1 MICVN
6 ADVFRKTII
15 SQPCWRLLAGLFVF
29 WLPLMFAVST
39 ATAPIAH
46 AQKALPT
53 ARASS
58 ATPAR
63 VVSINA
69 CTDQL
74 LFKLARRDQ
83 IAALSIYAADPFY
96 SIYAAEVGASG
107 IQQIRGTAE
116 EVLKLRPDL
125 VFAGPWTNAAT
136 RARIKRLHIPLIEL
150 NPAASI
156 AATISAI
163 ERMAQVLG
171 REEQGD
177 ALIHQLRAALR
188 ARPHLP
194 SGDRPLSVLQLQ
206 RRGVTSGAQTLTG
219 ELMRRFGLVNAAEQL
234 GISNTGAAPLEAVLK
249 ARPDVLIVLENLSA
263 ADDQGAALLMHPVLT
278 TAYPPER
285 RIVLPGQLTA
295 CGGPALVEAAKRLSQ
310 EINRLSQN

>member
-1 MICVN
+1 
-6 ADVFRKTII
+6 
-15 SQPCWRLLAGLFVF
+15 LLAGLFVLALAF
-29 WLPLMFAVST
+29 PFICA
-39 ATAPIAH
+39 ATAH
-46 AQKALPT
+46 AQKAPLT
-53 ARASS
+53 NKASS

-96 SIYAAEVGASG
+96 SIYAAEVQASG
-107 IQQIRGTAE
+107 IPQIRGTAE
-116 EVLKLRPDL
+116 EVLKLHPDL

-136 RARIKRLHIPLIEL
+136 RERIKRLHIPLVEL
-150 NPAASI
+150 NPAASV

-163 ERMAQVLG
+163 DRMARVLG
-171 REEQGD
+171 REEQGA
-177 ALIHQLRAALR
+177 ALIRQLRAALR
-188 ARPHLP
+188 ARPLP

-219 ELMRRFGLVNAAEQL
+219 ELIRRFGFTNAAEQL
-234 GISNTGAAPLEAVLK
+234 GVSNTGAAPLEAVLK
-249 ARPDVLIVLENLSA
+249 ARPNVLIVLENLSA
-263 ADDQGAALLMHPVLT
+263 ATDQGAALLMHPALT
-278 TAYPPER
+278 TAYPPDR

-295 CGGPALVEAAKRLSQ
+295 CGGPALVEAAKTLAR
-310 EINRLSQN
+310 EINRLSQD